1 MRFSIHKPRRMLRSL
16 FEKTRKIKTII
27 CNNAWLLSFVIK
39 LIPGYVVIT
48 TLLYVAKAF
57 LQSLSNVWLIEK
69 VINAAIIDN
78 NFQNIAKP
86 VLLFC
91 GYAIVVGIINA
102 LFIEVL
108 EKNYRQRFF
117 DSIRLQLFEKA
128 INCDISCYDNTEF
141 YENYVW
147 TGGQI
152 GDQAFGVFQNL
163 ASLVQRLFVIS
174 STCALMAGINTSIL
188 FVVAMSCIINFL
200 IINLQKRLQFSYRQK
215 ANTISR
221 VLGYVER
228 IIVLP
233 DYAKEIRTSKI
244 IKPIK
249 KMFDESYQELRAET
263 EKTNKKLWRMD
274 LLKKFFGEDFFSLF
288 LGIVV
293 LSWQVLKRKIL
304 IGAFVASFNGIQIVY
319 SSLSFILGHLSS
331 FAESSLYAEK
341 IKIFWE
347 YKPLIAN
354 CDEGIEAKKAEVLKL
369 KNVCFAYEKE
379 KNVINNVSFSINKPQ
394 KIAIVGANGS
404 GKTTLVK
411 LILRLYDPIQGT
423 ILIDESM
430 ASSINLKSYR
440 KLFSCL
446 FQENNVY
453 ACKIS
458 ENICMDSLIDDKTR
472 LDYVSKISG
481 IDEKISGL
489 KNGYESFLTREFND
503 DGVILSGGE
512 KQKLAIAR
520 AIYKN
525 AECYILDEPT
535 SALDPE
541 AEADFNKKIMSATQ
555 GKMLLIISH
564 RLTTTRFVDKV
575 IVMNNGMI
583 EEIGSHE
590 ELMKKGGM
598 YYDLFTAQASQY
610 LKKEELNI
618 EEQ

>member
-1 MRFSIHKPRRMLRSL
+1 MKKIH
-16 FEKTRKIKTII
+16 KIKTIV
-27 CNNAWLLSFVIK
+27 CNNMWLLSFVFK
-39 LIPGYVVIT
+39 AIPGYVVMT
-48 TLLYVAKAF
+48 VLLYVAKAF

-69 VINAAIIDN
+69 VINAAVIDN
-78 NFQNIAKP
+78 NFQNIVRP

-91 GYAIVVGIINA
+91 SYAIVVGVFNA
-102 LFIEVL
+102 LFIEIL

-147 TGGQI
+147 TAGQI

-163 ASLVQRLFVIS
+163 ASLIQRLFVIS
-174 STCALMAGINTSIL
+174 STCALMAEINGSIML
-188 FVVAMSCIINFL
+188 VVAVSCVINFI
-200 IINLQKRLQFSYRQK
+200 IINLQKKLQFSYREK
-215 ANTISR
+215 VNTISR

-228 IIVLP
+228 TIVLP

-244 IKPIK
+244 TKSIK
-249 KMFDESYQELRAET
+249 KMFDKSYQDLRVET
-263 EKTNKKLWRMD
+263 EKTNKRLWRMD

-293 LSWQVLKRKIL
+293 LSWQVLNRKIL
-304 IGAFVASFNGIQIVY
+304 IGAFVASYNGIQVVY
-319 SSLSFILGHLSS
+319 SSLSFILGHVSS

-341 IKIFWE
+341 IKVFWE

-354 CDEGIEAKKAEVLKL
+354 CDGGIEATNIEELKL
-369 KNVCFAYEKE
+369 KNVYFAYEKE
-379 KNVINNVSFSINKPQ
+379 KNVINNISLFIKKTQ
-394 KIAIVGANGS
+394 RIAIVGANGS

-411 LILRLYDPIQGT
+411 LILRLYDPIRGDV
-423 ILIDESM
+423 LIDENI
-430 ASSINLKSYR
+430 ATSINLKSYR

-446 FQENNVY
+446 FQDNNIY

-458 ENICMDSLIDDKTR
+458 ENICMDSVINDETM

-481 IDEKISGL
+481 IEGKIEGL
-489 KNGYESFLTREFND
+489 RKGYDSFLTREFND
-503 DGVILSGGE
+503 EGVILSGGE

-520 AIYKN
+520 SIYKN

-555 GKMLLIISH
+555 GKMLIIISH

-575 IVMNNGMI
+575 IVMNNGII
-583 EEIGSHE
+583 EEFGSHE
-590 ELMKKGGM
+590 ELMKKGGI
-598 YYDLFTAQASQY
+598 YYDLFSAQANQY
-610 LKKEELNI
+610 LKKDSSLKSNNMSYS
-618 EEQ
+618 

>member
-1 MRFSIHKPRRMLRSL
+1 MK
-16 FEKTRKIKTII
+16 KTRKIKTII
-27 CNNAWLLSFVIK
+27 CNNIWLLSFVIK
-39 LIPGYVVIT
+39 LIPGYVVIS

-69 VINAAIIDN
+69 VINAAISN
-78 NFQNIAKP
+78 NSFQDIVKP

-102 LFIEVL
+102 LFIEIL

-147 TGGQI
+147 TAGQI
-152 GDQAFGVFQNL
+152 GEQAFSTFQNL

-174 STCALMAGINTSIL
+174 STCVLMAGINTSIL
-188 FVVAMSCIINFL
+188 LVVTMSCIINF
-200 IINLQKRLQFSYRQK
+200 IIVNLQKKLQFSYRQK

-228 IIVLP
+228 TIVLP

-244 IKPIK
+244 IKPLK
-249 KMFDESYQELRAET
+249 KMFDESYQKLKAET
-263 EKTNKKLWRMD
+263 EKTNKRVWWLD
-274 LLKKFFGEDFFSLF
+274 LFKKFFGEDFFSLF

-293 LSWQVLKRKIL
+293 LSWQVIKQKIL
-304 IGAFVASFNGIQIVY
+304 IGAFVASFNGIQVVY
-319 SSLSFILGHLSS
+319 SSLSFILGHLSA

-354 CDEGIEAKKAEVLKL
+354 YDNGIETAKADVVDL
-369 KNVCFAYEKE
+369 KNVCFDYEE
-379 KNVINNVSFSINKPQ
+379 EQNVLNNVSISLHKPQ

-411 LILRLYDPIQGT
+411 LILRLYDPIQGAVFVDGN
-423 ILIDESM
+423 I
-430 ASSINLKSYR
+430 ASSINLISYR

-458 ENICMDSLIDDKTR
+458 ENICMDSLIDDKTL

-481 IDEKISGL
+481 IDEKISSL

-520 AIYKN
+520 TIYKN

-541 AEADFNKKIMSATQ
+541 AEADFNKKIMTATQ

-564 RLTTTRFVDKV
+564 RLTTTRFVDKI
-575 IVMNNGMI
+575 IVMNNGTI
-583 EEIGSHE
+583 VEIGSHE
-590 ELMKKGGM
+590 ELMKKGGL
-598 YYDLFTAQASQY
+598 YYDLFSAQASQY
-610 LKKEELNI
+610 LK
-618 EEQ
+618 

>member
-1 MRFSIHKPRRMLRSL
+1 MKKI
-16 FEKTRKIKTII
+16 RKLKAIVS
-27 CNNAWLLSFVIK
+27 NNIWLLSFVVK
-39 LIPGYVVIT
+39 AIPGYVVIT
-48 TLLYVAKAF
+48 VLLYVAKGF

-78 NFQNIAKP
+78 DFQNIVRP

-91 GYAIVVGIINA
+91 GYAIIVGMLNA
-102 LFIEVL
+102 LFIEIL

-128 INCDISCYDNTEF
+128 INCDIACYDNTEF

-147 TGGQI
+147 TASQV
-152 GDQAFGVFQNL
+152 GDRAFGVFQNL

-174 STCALMAGINTSIL
+174 STCALMADINASIMS
-188 FVVAMSCIINFL
+188 VVAISCTINFIIINS
-200 IINLQKRLQFSYRQK
+200 QKKLQFAYQQK
-215 ANTISR
+215 TNTISR
-221 VLGYVER
+221 ALSYVER

-233 DYAKEIRTSKI
+233 DYAKEIRTSKV
-244 IKPIK
+244 IKSIK
-249 KMFDESYQELRAET
+249 KMFDESYQELRSET
-263 EKTNKKLWRMD
+263 EKTNKKFWRMD

-304 IGAFVASFNGIQIVY
+304 IGAFVASFNGIQVVY
-319 SSLSFILGHLSS
+319 SSLSYILGHVSS

-341 IKIFWE
+341 IKVFWE
-347 YKPLIAN
+347 YRPLIAN
-354 CDEGIEAKKAEVLKL
+354 YNSGIEVTNAKALNL

-379 KNVINNVSFSINKPQ
+379 RNVINNISLSIKKPQ

-404 GKTTLVK
+404 GKTTLIK
-411 LILRLYDPIQGT
+411 LILRLYDPSQGT
-423 ILIDESM
+423 ILLDEIP
-430 ASSINLKSYR
+430 ASAINLKLYR
-440 KLFSCL
+440 NLFSCL
-446 FQENNVY
+446 FQDNNVY

-458 ENICMDSLIDDKTR
+458 ENICMDSLINDET
-472 LDYVSKISG
+472 LLEYVSKISG
-481 IDEKISGL
+481 IEGKIRGL
-489 KNGYESFLTREFND
+489 KNGYDSFLTREFND

-520 AIYKN
+520 SIYKN

-555 GKMLLIISH
+555 GKMLIIISH

-583 EEIGSHE
+583 EEFGSHE
-590 ELMKKGGM
+590 ELMKKGGI
-598 YYDLFTAQASQY
+598 YYDLFCTQANQY
-610 LKKEELNI
+610 LKKDSS
-618 EEQ
+618 QH